1 MMRNLGQ
8 QRKLQH
14 KESAYEALRKD
25 NLKKNRNCR
34 KSKVHTVSNQHRLY
48 DFFYI
53 LLYSRHEEEITIYY
67 QKTIHGIVRSP
78 LLKPLLKKTVYQ
90 GRRNQGARG
99 RLPRPQ
105 ICAVNPISI
114 RGCKL
119 CPLAPPPGFSDLP
132 TALMQEKKRREVNVG
147 NNRDV
152 HQVSMHSGRTRQKLI
167 CHRLKLQCIACS
179 KMPKPVHTVHQWF
192 LQLTNL

>member
-1 MMRNLGQ
+1 MCN
-8 QRKLQH
+8 
-14 KESAYEALRKD
+14 
-25 NLKKNRNCR
+25 
-34 KSKVHTVSNQHRLY
+34 VW
-48 DFFYI
+48 
-53 LLYSRHEEEITIYY
+53 
-67 QKTIHGIVRSP
+67 SP

-90 GRRNQGARG
+90 GRRNQGAGG

-105 ICAVNPISI
+105 IFEVNPISI
-114 RGCKL
+114 RGCRL
-119 CPLAPPPGFSDLP
+119 CPLAPPPGFPDLP

-167 CHRLKLQCIACS
+167 RHRLQLQCVACS

-192 LQLTNL
+192 LQLTNLWGELDMYFDLFLLVVAVAIAVWKSILWHFFLTACYNALAVQKILSCRSCTIFFCIIFITFRVDFYRFAG

>member
-1 MMRNLGQ
+1 MRLCANTIF
-8 QRKLQH
+8 R
-14 KESAYEALRKD
+14 
-25 NLKKNRNCR
+25 KNRNCR
-34 KSKVHTVSNQHRLY
+34 KCKYSVKSASTLRL
-48 DFFYI
+48 FYI

-67 QKTIHGIVRSP
+67 QKTIHGIVWSP
-78 LLKPLLKKTVYQ
+78 LLKPLLKKKVYQ
-90 GRRNQGARG
+90 GRRNHGAG
-99 RLPRPQ
+99 GSDDCPDPRFLQ
-105 ICAVNPISI
+105 LTLSQSGGADYVCS
-114 RGCKL
+114 L
-119 CPLAPPPGFSDLP
+119 SPPPGFSDLP

-167 CHRLKLQCIACS
+167 RHRLQLQCVACS